1 MLRDFRFY
9 IRMVLMTFNDIKF
22 LEYDIMKFLWHCISG
37 FKYEYNYL
45 TAFSLILE

>member
-22 LEYDIMKFLWHCISG
+22 LEYDIMKFL
-37 FKYEYNYL
+37 
-45 TAFSLILE
+45 